1 MANLTV
7 LQPDAPVLST
17 LNRDGTRRWLR
28 PRVSQGAFLRAR
40 QAVAYGL
47 ILVFTLVPFL
57 KIGGRPVLLLDVVRR
72 EFSFLGV
79 TFLPTDTILLALL
92 MLAVFVGIFLVTA
105 LLGRAWCGWA
115 CPQTVYM
122 EFVYRPI
129 ERLVEGTLGRGGRRA
144 AAATAPR
151 AILKVLL
158 YSVVSFYLA
167 NTFLAYFVPVEEL
180 LEWVRRSPLEHP
192 GSFGLVLVTTGA
204 MLFNFAYFREQT
216 CVLACPYGRFQ
227 SVLLDRN
234 SLIISYDPARGEPR
248 AKGRRARSEERMQ
261 EKARLADAELRLPH
275 SERRSPEATALR
287 APGDCV
293 DCGLCVITCPT
304 GIDIRDGLQ
313 MECVACAQCIDAC
326 DDVMRRVGL
335 PTGLIRYTSQGALA
349 GGSAR
354 TLRPRVLTYGAILAV
369 LITAMLLAARGAAEP
384 EVKVLRGPGLPFT
397 RMPDGLIANN
407 LRLRIQNRTDQTL
420 RFSVDAVDAPAG
432 TQLDFDAERLEVAAG
447 RAREEP
453 LLIRIPPEALHDGK
467 CAVQLRVSAG
477 ERFSMTISY
486 RLLGPEHP

>member
-17 LNRDGTRRWLR
+17 LNRDGTRRWLK
-28 PRVSQGAFLRAR
+28 PRVSRGAFLRAR
-40 QAVAYGL
+40 QVVAYGL

-92 MLAVFVGIFLVTA
+92 MLAVFVGVFLVTA

-151 AILKVLL
+151 AILKALL
-158 YSVVSFYLA
+158 YFVVSFYLA

-180 LEWVRRSPLEHP
+180 LEWVRRSPFEHP

-248 AKGRRARSEERMQ
+248 AKGRRAKRAERIEEP
-261 EKARLADAELRLPH
+261 D
-275 SERRSPEATALR
+275 RSPALR
-287 APGDCV
+287 SGPGDCV
-293 DCGLCVITCPT
+293 DCGLCVVTCPT

-335 PTGLIRYTSQGALA
+335 PTGLIRYTSHGALA
-349 GGSAR
+349 GKPAR
-354 TLRPRVLTYGAILAV
+354 ILRPRVLIYGAILAV

-432 TQLDFDAERLEVAAG
+432 TRLDFDAERLEVAAG

-453 LLIRIPPEALHDGK
+453 LLIRIPPEALHGGRCD
-467 CAVQLRVSAG
+467 VQLRISAG
-477 ERFSMTISY
+477 ERFSRTISY
-486 RLLGPEHP
+486 RLLGPEGR

>member
-1 MANLTV
+1 
-7 LQPDAPVLST
+7 VLST
-17 LNRDGTRRWLR
+17 LNRDGTRRWLK
-28 PRVSQGAFLRAR
+28 PRVSQGVFLTAR
-40 QAVAYGL
+40 RAVAYVL

-57 KIGGRPVLLLDVVRR
+57 KISGRPVLLLDVVRR
-72 EFSFLGV
+72 EFTFFGV

-92 MLAVFVGIFLVTA
+92 MLAIFVGVFLVTA

-115 CPQTVYM
+115 CPQTVYL

-151 AILKVLL
+151 AILKALL
-158 YSVVSFYLA
+158 YFVVSFYLA

-180 LEWVRRSPLEHP
+180 LEWVRRSPIEHP

-227 SVLLDRN
+227 SVLLDPS
-234 SLIISYDPARGEPR
+234 SLIISYDAARGEPR
-248 AKGRRARSEERMQ
+248 AKGRRPKRDVRSDEQ
-261 EKARLADAELRLPH
+261 G
-275 SERRSPEATALR
+275 RSAAPR
-287 APGDCV
+287 AGLGDCV

-349 GGSAR
+349 GKPAR
-354 TLRPRVLTYGAILAV
+354 VLRPRVLLYSAILAV
-369 LITAMLLAARGAAEP
+369 LVTAMMLAARGAAQP
-384 EVKVLRGPGLPFT
+384 EIKILRGPGLPYA
-397 RMPDGLIANN
+397 RMPDGMIANN

-432 TQLDFDAERLEVAAG
+432 TQLDFDVERLEVAAG

-453 LLIRIPPEALHDGK
+453 LLIRIPPTALHHGK
-467 CAVQLRVSAG
+467 CDVQLRVSAG
-477 ERFSMTISY
+477 ERYSRTISY